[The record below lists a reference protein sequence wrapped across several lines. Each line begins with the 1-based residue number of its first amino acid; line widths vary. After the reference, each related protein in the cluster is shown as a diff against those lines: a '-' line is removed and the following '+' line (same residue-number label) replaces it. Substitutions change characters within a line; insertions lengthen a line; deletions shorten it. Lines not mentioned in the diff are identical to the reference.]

1 MMSHIDLNGVTQKHL
16 KDEIS
21 NWRPDNID
29 SRNFS
34 SGLRLSKIL
43 KIQCLSENLT
53 KLIFFHK
60 MTSYITRKSW
70 ILICP
75 VYFENLMDKNLQ
87 SIDQQTFEVKIPWF
101 FRKKNVPKN

>member
-1 MMSHIDLNGVTQKHL
+1 MTHIDLSGGTQEHL

-43 KIQCLSENLT
+43 KIRCLSENIT
-53 KLIFFHK
+53 KLIFFHI
-60 MTSYITRKSW
+60 MTSYITQKSW

-75 VYFENLMDKNLQ
+75 VYFENLMAKNLK
-87 SIDQQTFEVKIPWF
+87 SID
-101 FRKKNVPKN
+101 